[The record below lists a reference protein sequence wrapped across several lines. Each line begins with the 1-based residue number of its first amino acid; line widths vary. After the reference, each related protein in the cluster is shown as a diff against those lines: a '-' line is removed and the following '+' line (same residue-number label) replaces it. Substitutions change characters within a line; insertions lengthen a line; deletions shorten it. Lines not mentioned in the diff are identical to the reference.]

1 LNNGCLFVV
10 SAPSGAGKTTLCNKA
25 VEHFPTLEHSVSYT
39 TRKPREGEV
48 EGAHYHFIDDATFD
62 EMEKAGEFVESALV
76 HDNRYGTSG
85 GDLIELL
92 KKGGDVIIEIDVQG
106 AAQLKKKF
114 SEAVF
119 IFIVPPSIK
128 ACKDRLMSRGQD
140 SDEVIAKRLEEAITE
155 IKEARKYDYII
166 INDLLDRVLVV
177 FKAIIM
183 AEKVRKKRI
192 VHSVEELFK
201 IK

>member
-1 LNNGCLFVV
+1 MNNGCLFVV

-25 VEHFPTLEHSVSYT
+25 VEHFQTLDHSVSYT

-48 EGAHYHFIDDATFD
+48 EGAHYHFVDDAAFD
-62 EMEKAGEFVESALV
+62 EMEKSGEFVESALV
-76 HDNRYGTSG
+76 HGNRYGTSG

-106 AAQLKKKF
+106 AAQLKEKF

-119 IFIVPPSIK
+119 IFIVPPSIE
-128 ACKDRLMSRGQD
+128 ACKERLMSRGKD
-140 SDEVIAKRLEEAITE
+140 SDEVILKRLEEAITE
-155 IKEARKYDYII
+155 IKEARKYDYIV
-166 INDLLDRVLVV
+166 INDLLDRVFVV

-192 VHSVEELFK
+192 VDDVEALFN
-201 IK
+201 I

>member
-1 LNNGCLFVV
+1 MNNGCLFVV

-25 VEHFPTLEHSVSYT
+25 VEHFSTLEHSVSYT
-39 TRKPREGEV
+39 TRKPRDGEV
-48 EGAHYHFIDDATFD
+48 DGVHYNFIDDAAFD
-62 EMEKAGEFVESALV
+62 KMEKAGEFVENALV
-76 HDNRYGTSG
+76 HGNRYGTSG
-85 GDLIELL
+85 GDLIKLL

-106 AAQLKKKF
+106 AAQLKEKF

-119 IFIVPPSIK
+119 IFIVPPSIE
-128 ACKDRLMSRGQD
+128 ACKERLMNRGKD
-140 SDEVIAKRLEEAITE
+140 SDEVISQRLAQALEE

-166 INDLLDRVLVV
+166 INDLLDRVFVV
-177 FKAIIM
+177 FKAVIM

-192 VHSVEELFK
+192 VDSVEALFD